1 MSGTASSPSYRPS
14 EHQRHVDELV
24 ASVRAEDPQPGPTRF
39 KPAPRPSP
47 PSEDPLD
54 HRIAEEL
61 EFIRRHLE
69 QLGGTLVAD
78 PVMLH
83 RHSTQLQAVDQIN
96 QILGHLARVIAAED
110 KRLAV
115 SQVSLE
121 ALRGR
126 LQRRPL
132 SSLF

>member
-1 MSGTASSPSYRPS
+1 MSGIAASPAYRPP
-14 EHQRHVDELV
+14 EHQRQVDELV
-24 ASVRAEDPQPGPTRF
+24 ARVREEGQARPTVFR
-39 KPAPRPSP
+39 PAPPP
-47 PSEDPLD
+47 PAPSEDPLD
-54 HRIAEEL
+54 HRIVEEL
-61 EFIRRHLE
+61 ECIRRHLE

-83 RHSTQLQAVDQIN
+83 RHSTQLQSIDQIN

-110 KRLAV
+110 KSLAAG
-115 SQVSLE
+115 QVSLE
-121 ALRGR
+121 ALRAR